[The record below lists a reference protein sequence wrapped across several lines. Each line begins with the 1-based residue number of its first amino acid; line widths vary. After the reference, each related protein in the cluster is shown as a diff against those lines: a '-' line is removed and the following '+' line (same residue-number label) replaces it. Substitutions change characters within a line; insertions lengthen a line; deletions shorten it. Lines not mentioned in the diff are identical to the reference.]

1 MYKQLYV
8 YRASRS
14 TLYPAQLARSR
25 SRVRR
30 RTQTLGRRTDH
41 RRSCELRTAV
51 TVQGQRNLSCE
62 SLNLQL
68 NFLTS
73 NK

>member
-8 YRASRS
+8 YRAIRS

-41 RRSCELRTAV
+41 RRSCEL
-51 TVQGQRNLSCE
+51 QGQRNLSCE